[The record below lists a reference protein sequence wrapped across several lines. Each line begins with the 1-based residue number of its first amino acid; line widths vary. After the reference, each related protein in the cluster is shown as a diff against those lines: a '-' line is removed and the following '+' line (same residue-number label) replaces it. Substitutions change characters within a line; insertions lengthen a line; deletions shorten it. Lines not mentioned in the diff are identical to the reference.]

1 MKKNRIR
8 PLAICVF
15 RKDNRILV
23 NQGHD
28 QVKDEYFYRPL
39 GGGIEFGETSMDT
52 VCRELMEEL
61 SVEVNKESLKYLG
74 TVENIFHFNG
84 LPFHEVIMIYDGALK
99 DSGLYEQ
106 AVIVGKE
113 ANGEEV
119 RAVWKAIDDFGTG
132 KSILYPTGLLELV
145 ISK

>member
-15 RKDNRILV
+15 RNNNRILV
-23 NQGHD
+23 HQGYD
-28 QVKDEYFYRPL
+28 SLKQEYFYRPL

-84 LPFHEVIMIYDGALK
+84 LPFHEIIMIYDGVLK

-106 AVIVGKE
+106 AVIAGKE

-119 RAVWKAIDDFGTG
+119 RAVWKDLDEFEAG